1 MLLLQIGLIS
11 CLFEIIFGCS
21 FAWSFQVCLLLLLCC
36 SHLIYKWLKAS
47 FSENLVPLQTFSII
61 YAFLQHWAYC
71 SSALFAMNLSPLC
84 DYYSLLYKDAFFS
97 FFFFFNSSSQITKK
111 LNSFCR
117 WWFKMIFLGS
127 HNCDAAGRTVSLTGK
142 KLGEKNNQFPIG
154 LWT

>member
-1 MLLLQIGLIS
+1 MSAWIEL
-11 CLFEIIFGCS
+11 IFGCS
-21 FAWSFQVCLLLLLCC
+21 FAWSFQVCLLLLLCS

-61 YAFLQHWAYC
+61 YAFLQQWVYC

-84 DYYSLLYKDAFFS
+84 EYYSLLYKDTP
-97 FFFFFNSSSQITKK
+97 FFFFCNSLSHITKK

-117 WWFKMIFLGS
+117 WWFKVIFLGS

-142 KLGEKNNQFPIG
+142 KLGEKNNWFPIG